1 MFDIKHIASL
11 LVEEHIHS
19 MQKVAPT
26 GAQGILLTSGVGAYT
41 LGAFSGDIIAAGAE
55 TEPFD
60 LHGVDIEAPSANA
73 EYEIVFYFGAADTEC
88 GRVTFTRTN
97 AITVSRSTMLMT
109 HILPAGSRVRAKMRD
124 SVGASSCTVK
134 VWYHNY

>member
-1 MFDIKHIASL
+1 MFNIKSL
-11 LVEEHIHS
+11 ALQIVENHLHAP
-19 MQKVAPT
+19 QKVAP
-26 GAQGILLTSGVGAYT
+26 
-41 LGAFSGDIIAAGAE
+41 LGAAGVAVISAAGAWNLGNFSNDIIAAGAE

-73 EYEIVFYFGAADTEC
+73 SYEIVFYFGPVDTEC

-97 AITVSRSTMLMT
+97 PTTVSRSTTLMT

-124 SVGASSCTVK
+124 SGGGNSCTVK